1 MDCAG
6 IDLVGYHF
14 GVLPEEGRDAA
25 EEHLK
30 TCRPCLDAY
39 LALKR
44 HQDGARRGPRPSEAA
59 RLRLRREVAATFG
72 PRKPRPFAWLV
83 RPFPLYQGLA
93 LVATSVIVAVAL
105 QRASSPPSASPV
117 VLEDGPSIDSARP
130 QALSSNVY

>member
-6 IDLVGYHF
+6 VDLVGYHF
-14 GVLPEEGRDAA
+14 GVLPEADRDAA
-25 EEHLK
+25 EEHVK
-30 TCRPCLDAY
+30 TCRACLDAY

-44 HQDGARRGPRPSEAA
+44 HEDGAKRGPRPSETA

-93 LVATSVIVAVAL
+93 LVATSVVLAVTV
-105 QRASSPPSASPV
+105 QRTSTVPSAAPV

-130 QALSSNVY
+130 QAQSSNVY